1 MVLKNKMGEAPQGT
15 FFTYLP
21 LYKKKKWFKW
31 ITDPSIKPRPVRS
44 ARDNVC
50 DPEFSKDFT

>member
-1 MVLKNKMGEAPQGT
+1 MVLKNKMGGPQGT

-21 LYKKKKWFKW
+21 LYKKKWFKW
-31 ITDPSIKPRPVRS
+31 ITDPNIKPRPVRT

-50 DPEFSKDFT
+50 DPEFSEDFT

>member
-1 MVLKNKMGEAPQGT
+1 MVLKNKMWGGAAQGT

-21 LYKKKKWFKW
+21 LYKKWFKW
-31 ITDPSIKPRPVRS
+31 ITDPNIKPRPVRS

-50 DPEFSKDFT
+50 DPEFSEDFT